1 MGVGCLEPF
10 VYKWLP
16 PMESALN
23 RTRTVRGGVKEI
35 ARRGIDGGR
44 RIEIVSRV
52 KFMYVAAYFRHRFA
66 RFHR

>member
-1 MGVGCLEPF
+1 
-10 VYKWLP
+10 
-16 PMESALN
+16 MESALN